1 MIIIRNI
8 ADYIVYSEDAIS
20 NALRK
25 IEKNNSGLVF
35 LVNHHD
41 ELDGVLTDGDFRRW
55 VLEQETPD
63 LNIRVCEIS
72 REDFTS
78 VKEGESP
85 DKVRALFSEAIK
97 LIPIVDKNNHL
108 VAIAKGDSSSIQI
121 GGHIISSMSPAFVI
135 AEIGINHNGSLDSA
149 KQLVDEAVLA
159 GADCAKFQMRHLKE
173 IYQNEGNPNDPS
185 EDLGSQYILDVIS
198 RSQLSVDEM
207 CELFDYFRENSILPI
222 CTPWD
227 ISSVNVFEE
236 YGIDGYKV
244 ASADLTNHDLIEAI
258 ARTGKPMIL
267 STGMSHELEITETV
281 DLLKR
286 QGAPYILLNCNSTYP
301 APFKDLNLQYLDRL
315 KEIGDCLVGYSGH
328 ERGLNIALAA
338 VACGAKV
345 IEKHFTLDKNLEGND
360 HKVSLLPKEFR
371 SMVEGIRQIEEAMGT
386 SSERIVGPGERM
398 NRENL
403 AKSLVANCDIGL
415 GDVITEDMIQ
425 VKGPGKGLQ
434 PNKREELI
442 GITARRKIKSGE
454 FFYPMDLGKGMVVPR
469 DYKFKRPWGLPVRY
483 HDFDILQKKTNVDF
497 LEFHLSYKDMDQEV
511 ESFFPEAYDVD
522 FAVHSPDLFPGD
534 HLLNLAEKDE
544 SSRKR
549 SVAELQR
556 VIEIARRLKPFFKK
570 TDRVPL
576 IVSVGGFSKDRP
588 ISREYRGILYD
599 RVAKSLSELD
609 TDGVEILPQT
619 LPPFPWYF
627 GGQLYCNIFV
637 DAEDTVKFC
646 QDHGYRVCLDVS
658 HSQLAVNHRKSSFT
672 EFVDL
677 VGPYTGHLHL
687 VDAEGVDG
695 EGVQIGD
702 GEINFAALSDQL
714 ARFAPHAGFIPEI
727 WQGHKNEGE
736 GFWLALE
743 RLEQWF

>member
-25 IEKNNSGLVF
+25 VEKNNSGLVF

-207 CELFDYFRENSILPI
+207 CELFDYCREKSILPL

-227 ISSVNVFEE
+227 ISSVNVLEE

-687 VDAEGVDG
+687 VDAEGLDG

>member
-41 ELDGVLTDGDFRRW
+41 ELDGVFTDGDFRRW
-55 VLEQETPD
+55 VLDQQTPD
-63 LNIRVCEIS
+63 LNAKVCEIS
-72 REDFTS
+72 QKNFTC

-85 DKVRALFSEAIK
+85 DKIRASFSDVIRF
-97 LIPIVDKNNHL
+97 IPIVDKNNHL
-108 VAIAKGDSSSIQI
+108 VAIAKGASNSIQI
-121 GGHIISSMSPAFVI
+121 GDHVVSARSPAFVI
-135 AEIGINHNGSLDSA
+135 AEIGVNHNGSLESA
-149 KQLVDEAVLA
+149 KQLVDQAVLV

-173 IYQNEGNPNDPS
+173 IYQNEGNPNDLS

-198 RSQLSVDEM
+198 RSLLSVDEM
-207 CELFDYFRENSILPI
+207 FEIFDYCREKKILPL

-227 ISSVNVFEE
+227 ISSVNALEE

-244 ASADLTNHDLIEAI
+244 ASADLTNHDLIETI
-258 ARTGKPMIL
+258 AKTGKPMIL
-267 STGMSHELEITETV
+267 STGMSSEREIIETV

-286 QGAPYILLNCNSTYP
+286 LGAPYILLNCNSTYP
-301 APFKDLNLQYLDRL
+301 APFKDINLQYLDRL
-315 KEIGDCLVGYSGH
+315 GEIGDCPVGYSGH
-328 ERGLNIALAA
+328 ERGGNIALAA
-338 VACGAKV
+338 VARGAKV
-345 IEKHFTLDKNLEGND
+345 IEKHFTLDKTLEGND
-360 HKVSLLPKEFR
+360 HKVSLLPEEFK

-386 SSERIVGPGERM
+386 ESERVVGPGERM

-434 PNKREELI
+434 PNMRDELI
-442 GITARRKIKSGE
+442 GITARREIKSGE

-469 DYKFKRPWGLPVRY
+469 NYKFKRPWGLPVRY
-483 HDFDILQKKTNVDF
+483 HDFDILRKKSNVGF

-511 ESFFPEAYDVD
+511 ESFFPEVYALD

-534 HLLNLAEKDE
+534 HLLNLAEKDD
-544 SSRKR
+544 SYRKR

-570 TDRVPL
+570 VDRVPL

-588 ISREYRGILYD
+588 IAKEHRAVLYD
-599 RVAKSLSELD
+599 RVAKSLAELD

-627 GGQLYCNIFV
+627 GGQLYCNLFV
-637 DAEDTVKFC
+637 DAEDTAQFC
-646 QDHGYRVCLDVS
+646 RDHGYRVCLDVS
-658 HSQLAVNHRKSSFT
+658 HSQLAVNHRKSSLT

-677 VGPYTGHLHL
+677 IGPHTGHLHL
-687 VDAEGVDG
+687 VDAEGLDG

-702 GEINFAALSDQL
+702 GEINFATLSEQL
-714 ARFAPHAGFIPEI
+714 AKFAPQAGFIPEI

-736 GFWLALE
+736 GFWLGLE